1 MTTISIHSL
10 LNTAALPWTSEYRS
24 ALAAQW
30 WYFNFKQL
38 TDYLLGCKALIEV
51 ADLKLKFKA
60 DLLQSQLFFKSLFL
74 TSKTETRDKRFLSEK

>member
-10 LNTAALPWTSEYRS
+10 LNTAALPWSSEYRS

-38 TDYLLGCKALIEV
+38 TDYLGCKALIEV

-60 DLLQSQLFFKSLFL
+60 DLLQSQLFLKSLFL
-74 TSKTETRDKRFLSEK
+74 TSENETRDKKFF